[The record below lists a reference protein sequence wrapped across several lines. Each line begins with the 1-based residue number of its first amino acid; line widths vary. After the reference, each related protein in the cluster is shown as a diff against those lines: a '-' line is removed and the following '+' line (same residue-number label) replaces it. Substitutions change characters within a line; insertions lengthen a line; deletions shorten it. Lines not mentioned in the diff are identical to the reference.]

1 MNTLTKNEAYQNL
14 FDSFVK
20 GGGLNNDDF
29 EDNFEEFED
38 NPNDNEFDGGARK
51 KKSPAEKKGKAPR
64 KALAPKPKKSPKAKK
79 AVKEDGEDVVKVDV
93 FTVMKSSTGET
104 GGTYKSRTPR
114 SAALKAAGKLFKN
127 KPSARS
133 LTFVLQKITPK
144 SNKRVYAYE
153 ATIEKFDNPDVFYK
167 KDKKGNKVAY
177 TKDRNGKD
185 IPIMRRVKDKEGN
198 IIEIPITRKVS
209 IKKIE
214 VDPEIR
220 QEQKDALK
228 AERKERRDKE
238 RPKPRKPKRR
248 KRKPVA
254 KISQRKPRLL
264 RRKKLLRRIRKF

>member
-29 EDNFEEFED
+29 EDIYD
-38 NPNDNEFDGGARK
+38 NENNEFDGGARK

-79 AVKEDGEDVVKVDV
+79 AVKEDENVVEVDV
-93 FTVMKSSTGET
+93 FTVIKSSIGET
-104 GGTYKSRTPR
+104 GGHYKSRTPR

-153 ATIEKFDNPDVFYK
+153 ATI
-167 KDKKGNKVAY
+167 
-177 TKDRNGKD
+177 
-185 IPIMRRVKDKEGN
+185 
-198 IIEIPITRKVS
+198 
-209 IKKIE
+209 
-214 VDPEIR
+214 
-220 QEQKDALK
+220 
-228 AERKERRDKE
+228 
-238 RPKPRKPKRR
+238 
-248 KRKPVA
+248 
-254 KISQRKPRLL
+254 
-264 RRKKLLRRIRKF
+264 